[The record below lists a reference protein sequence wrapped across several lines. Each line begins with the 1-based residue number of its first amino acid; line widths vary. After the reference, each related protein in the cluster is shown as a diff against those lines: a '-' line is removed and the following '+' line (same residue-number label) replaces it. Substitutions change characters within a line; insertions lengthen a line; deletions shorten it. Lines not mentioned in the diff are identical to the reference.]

1 MRHCSDI
8 NIECPKKGKGWL
20 GAGSGAEVRDMG
32 RAMFSPAL
40 QQMLDSKQGHSEVNE
55 NNEIKSYIFRAEQ
68 ILYWGTRQ
76 AGRAAKR
83 PGQGA
88 KEGGAPRNIKM
99 KGKIV
104 SERRNEQRITR
115 RALR

>member
-8 NIECPKKGKGWL
+8 NIECPRREKDGW

-68 ILYWGTRQ
+68 IL
-76 AGRAAKR
+76 
-83 PGQGA
+83 
-88 KEGGAPRNIKM
+88 
-99 KGKIV
+99 
-104 SERRNEQRITR
+104 
-115 RALR
+115 

>member
-1 MRHCSDI
+1 M
-8 NIECPKKGKGWL
+8 
-20 GAGSGAEVRDMG
+20 RDMG

-88 KEGGAPRNIKM
+88 KEGGAPRNIKI

-115 RALR
+115 RALRYTVKTGLFSISVPQTVPLQIPDMLI

>member
-20 GAGSGAEVRDMG
+20 GAGSGAEVRDMD

-68 ILYWGTRQ
+68 ILY
-76 AGRAAKR
+76 
-83 PGQGA
+83 
-88 KEGGAPRNIKM
+88 
-99 KGKIV
+99 
-104 SERRNEQRITR
+104 
-115 RALR
+115 

>member
-8 NIECPKKGKGWL
+8 NIECPKLLRREKDGG

-55 NNEIKSYIFRAEQ
+55 TTK
-68 ILYWGTRQ
+68 
-76 AGRAAKR
+76 
-83 PGQGA
+83 
-88 KEGGAPRNIKM
+88 
-99 KGKIV
+99 
-104 SERRNEQRITR
+104 
-115 RALR
+115 